1 MLKSIDGKPPFMQ
14 RLTVMAMS
22 VVLLASL
29 AGCIADTDASESSGP
44 FTLDVE
50 WTEIVLE
57 TKTQY
62 YSDEE
67 IVSWDL
73 TSTSVDEQI
82 REAGGIVVGVVM
94 SLEYPEEDES
104 PNFGLCTGFE
114 DNVPDII
121 SGTVSKND
129 WSLTNSDSNPGSH
142 EVNLTWHNQ
151 SLLEK
156 QNISGMTKSEILSQ
170 IDYGEEALGT
180 YSLSIVVDAQ
190 AHEGAT
196 CSHTDNGENVQSAV
210 ALLVLRVGF
219 NGGDEDA
226 AFISVGDGVVPLITF
241 SPWFIGMFVLVGY
254 LTTRKEKYQLGI
266 ILEENEP
273 SNLKDVESEERG
285 NTLVESYRARVLTLC
300 ALYVAQGIPWGFI
313 TVTFV
318 TYLAVEGVSA
328 GQLAYLL
335 TLGTLPWSVKFLWG
349 PIIDRFQFPEMGKRR
364 PWILIAQSGMILV
377 LSAMLLIP
385 NMSANV
391 NLVGIMFLIYNVFT
405 ALQDVSTDALA
416 VDVLESHEFEK
427 VNSYMFT
434 SKAIGGI
441 IGGAGLGTIISFTGI
456 KGAIVLQIPI
466 LVVIMLVP
474 LFMTER
480 PGEKL
485 YPWSESTVKS
495 ERKQDIEQKSF
506 KEIFDKIKI
515 AFSFRSAQLGIVLSL
530 VMSLSFFLIPVLP
543 LLFVREL
550 GWTEEQFNA
559 TKGGIILIVTM
570 LGYVVG
576 GQLGKQFGGKAII
589 VYSAFVTALITAFW
603 GMNESLWSNGIFM
616 MSVWSLQ
623 TFTWAMVSINI
634 YSLMM
639 RVTWTEVG
647 GTQFTGYMAM
657 MNLSAIIGYQLT
669 SPLASRFDY
678 STLFYIAAMLETV
691 IILGAMFIDPEET
704 RREMAKHSLH

>member
-29 AGCIADTDASESSGP
+29 AGCIADTDGSESSGT

-210 ALLVLRVGF
+210 ALLVLRVDF
-219 NGGDEDA
+219 NGSDEDA
-226 AFISVGDGVVPLITF
+226 AFISVGDSVVPLITF

-254 LTTRKEKYQLGI
+254 LTSRKEKYQLGI

-273 SNLKDVESEERG
+273 SEYENVESEERG

-377 LSAMLLIP
+377 LSSMLLIP

-704 RREMAKHSLH
+704 RREMAKRFVH

>member
-29 AGCIADTDASESSGP
+29 AGCIADTDGSESPGT

-210 ALLVLRVGF
+210 ALLVLRVDF
-219 NGGDEDA
+219 NGSDEDA

-254 LTTRKEKYQLGI
+254 LTSRKEKYQLGI

-273 SNLKDVESEERG
+273 SEYENVESEERG

-704 RREMAKHSLH
+704 RREMAKRSVH

>member
-14 RLTVMAMS
+14 RLAVMAMS
-22 VVLLASL
+22 VMLMASL
-29 AGCIADTDASESSGP
+29 AGCIADTDGSESPGT

-50 WTEIVLE
+50 WTQIVLE

-196 CSHTDNGENVQSAV
+196 CTHTDNGENVQSAV

-219 NGGDEDA
+219 NGSDEDA
-226 AFISVGDGVVPLITF
+226 AFISVGDSVVPLITF

-254 LTTRKEKYQLGI
+254 LTSRKEKYQLGI

-273 SNLKDVESEERG
+273 SEYENVESEERG

-441 IGGAGLGTIISFTGI
+441 IGGAGLGTIISFTG
-456 KGAIVLQIPI
+456 
-466 LVVIMLVP
+466 
-474 LFMTER
+474 
-480 PGEKL
+480 
-485 YPWSESTVKS
+485 VK
-495 ERKQDIEQKSF
+495 F
-506 KEIFDKIKI
+506 
-515 AFSFRSAQLGIVLSL
+515 
-530 VMSLSFFLIPVLP
+530 
-543 LLFVREL
+543 
-550 GWTEEQFNA
+550 
-559 TKGGIILIVTM
+559 
-570 LGYVVG
+570 
-576 GQLGKQFGGKAII
+576 GK
-589 VYSAFVTALITAFW
+589 
-603 GMNESLWSNGIFM
+603 
-616 MSVWSLQ
+616 
-623 TFTWAMVSINI
+623 
-634 YSLMM
+634 
-639 RVTWTEVG
+639 
-647 GTQFTGYMAM
+647 
-657 MNLSAIIGYQLT
+657 
-669 SPLASRFDY
+669 
-678 STLFYIAAMLETV
+678 
-691 IILGAMFIDPEET
+691 
-704 RREMAKHSLH
+704 

>member
-1 MLKSIDGKPPFMQ
+1 
-14 RLTVMAMS
+14 
-22 VVLLASL
+22 
-29 AGCIADTDASESSGP
+29 
-44 FTLDVE
+44 
-50 WTEIVLE
+50 
-57 TKTQY
+57 
-62 YSDEE
+62 
-67 IVSWDL
+67 
-73 TSTSVDEQI
+73 
-82 REAGGIVVGVVM
+82 
-94 SLEYPEEDES
+94 
-104 PNFGLCTGFE
+104 
-114 DNVPDII
+114 
-121 SGTVSKND
+121 
-129 WSLTNSDSNPGSH
+129 
-142 EVNLTWHNQ
+142 
-151 SLLEK
+151 
-156 QNISGMTKSEILSQ
+156 
-170 IDYGEEALGT
+170 
-180 YSLSIVVDAQ
+180 
-190 AHEGAT
+190 
-196 CSHTDNGENVQSAV
+196 
-210 ALLVLRVGF
+210 
-219 NGGDEDA
+219 
-226 AFISVGDGVVPLITF
+226 
-241 SPWFIGMFVLVGY
+241 
-254 LTTRKEKYQLGI
+254 
-266 ILEENEP
+266 
-273 SNLKDVESEERG
+273 
-285 NTLVESYRARVLTLC
+285 
-300 ALYVAQGIPWGFI
+300 
-313 TVTFV
+313 
-318 TYLAVEGVSA
+318 
-328 GQLAYLL
+328 
-335 TLGTLPWSVKFLWG
+335 
-349 PIIDRFQFPEMGKRR
+349 
-364 PWILIAQSGMILV
+364 
-377 LSAMLLIP
+377 
-385 NMSANV
+385 
-391 NLVGIMFLIYNVFT
+391 MFLIYNVFT

-704 RREMAKHSLH
+704 RREMAKRSVH

>member
-29 AGCIADTDASESSGP
+29 AGCIADTDASESPGI

-219 NGGDEDA
+219 NGGDEDV

-254 LTTRKEKYQLGI
+254 LTSRKEKYQLGI

-273 SNLKDVESEERG
+273 SEYENVESEERG

-691 IILGAMFIDPEET
+691 IIFGAMFIDPEET
-704 RREMAKHSLH
+704 RREMAKRSVH

>member
-29 AGCIADTDASESSGP
+29 AGCIADTDVNESPGT

-121 SGTVSKND
+121 SGTVSKNE

-219 NGGDEDA
+219 NGSDEDA
-226 AFISVGDGVVPLITF
+226 AFISVGDSVVPLITF

-254 LTTRKEKYQLGI
+254 LTSRKEKYQLGV

-377 LSAMLLIP
+377 LSSMLLIP

-691 IILGAMFIDPEET
+691 IIFGAMFIDPEET
-704 RREMAKHSLH
+704 RREMAKRSVH

>member
-29 AGCIADTDASESSGP
+29 AGCIADTDVSESSGT

-219 NGGDEDA
+219 NGSDEDA
-226 AFISVGDGVVPLITF
+226 AFISVGDSVVPLITF

-254 LTTRKEKYQLGI
+254 LTSRKEKYQLGV

-377 LSAMLLIP
+377 LSSMLLIP

-691 IILGAMFIDPEET
+691 IIFGAMFIDPEET
-704 RREMAKHSLH
+704 RREMAKRSVH